1 MGQRKFEEGANLPRS
16 IARRTTLDTPPTGLK
31 GKAKDLLVKNPGLY
45 RAVSGAYRSLSVLKG
60 MATVA
65 QRGQDLM
72 MGQRPIVIAY
82 GSEPRP
88 RWGHGSGPHPGLD
101 AIIGAGRARYEGVI
115 RQIAAHRAA
124 MEAVPESAP
133 ADGEEACWQNSFM
146 SGLDAAALYGIVS
159 SRRPKLYLEVGS
171 GYSTRLVARAKRDQ
185 KLETRIISIDPMPR
199 AAVDSLCD
207 EVVRSPMEDVDLATF
222 DRLDRGDV
230 LFFDG
235 SHHAFM
241 NSDVVT
247 LFLDVLP
254 RLKAGVIVHIHDIF
268 LPYDYPPDWI
278 ERYYTEQYVLAMAL
292 LAKWSALEI
301 LFPCQYVA
309 KDPALSTLVQSQ
321 LGPRAD
327 LAAAASFWLEICG

>member
-1 MGQRKFEEGANLPRS
+1 
-16 IARRTTLDTPPTGLK
+16 
-31 GKAKDLLVKNPGLY
+31 
-45 RAVSGAYRSLSVLKG
+45 VSGAYRSLSVLKG

-65 QRGQDLM
+65 QRGTDIM

-88 RWGHGSGPHPGLD
+88 RWGYGRGPHAGLEAVITPG
-101 AIIGAGRARYEGVI
+101 RPRYEAVI
-115 RQIAAHRAA
+115 REIAAHRAA
-124 MEAVPESAP
+124 IDAVPEQGDP
-133 ADGEEACWQNSFM
+133 DGEEACWHNSFM
-146 SGLDAAALYGIVS
+146 SGLDATVLYGLVA

-171 GYSTRLVARAKRDQ
+171 GYSTKLVARAKRDQ
-185 KLETRIISIDPMPR
+185 KLETRIVSIDPMPR

-222 DRLDRGDV
+222 DRLERGDV

-247 LFLDVLP
+247 LFLEVLP
-254 RLKAGVIVHIHDIF
+254 RLKPGVIVHIHDIF

-278 ERYYTEQYVLAMAL
+278 ERYYTEQYLLAVAL
-292 LAKWSALEI
+292 LAQWRVLETM
-301 LFPCQYVA
+301 FPCQFVA
-309 KDPALSTLVQSQ
+309 RDPALATQVQQS
-321 LGPRAD
+321 LGPRAY
-327 LAAAASFWLEICG
+327 LSTAASFWLEIKAP